1 MRKNLTL
8 ALVLILSLL
17 WIPGVY
23 AANVPAQQGVITDE
37 ARLLS
42 AQEAES
48 LARIATTD
56 RYTFHVLT
64 VDSVAGSDMSS
75 YAADVYD
82 TWGLKSRDILLL
94 IAYEDQLTEI
104 SFINPGLQDALDAW
118 SIQQS
123 GAAGSAA
130 INKVLEKYF
139 NPYAKIGD
147 IPEGI
152 RSVIQQL
159 QAIGSSGPSSNTGS
173 GAAGSADTGTAGA
186 GYNPND
192 SGSRFP
198 LLPVAGGLVLAALL
212 VLLLYVL
219 ITGLRRRKGLSAQR
233 EQLADL
239 LVRAN
244 RALESLQP
252 FQGIV
257 QGKTG
262 EMVEGISK
270 RLTSRLVEISAL
282 QTAGQAPLPPFYR
295 LSALKAAAE
304 QLQQTEGEFRASL
317 EEEEKNIAVVSDAD
331 RNVKQQITELK
342 QAAPELEEQR
352 QQAALGT
359 GYTLEEIAQDLQE
372 LAEETAKADQL
383 ELFDPIAAQEITAQ
397 AKKRQ
402 QQIEQDV
409 QDVGTFDDKLK
420 AFPGV
425 LAAARSRITG
435 LIDQNSLHNMK
446 VKPYDSLDQASAAAS
461 SMEAPLHSGD
471 MDEVR
476 RIGADMDA
484 LLTEAVA
491 MTERQAMIRQNNLRD
506 LETVRSTW
514 ATLSQRRNEL
524 QSRLAGAKNRFA
536 RQHLDALEKL
546 LEEAGGALR
555 QGAAEV
561 PQLETWTSDARGEY
575 DNARSGL
582 DRLLA
587 LQDETANSM
596 NSISSSLDALEER
609 LDSLNRLFTEG
620 QSRVDAAYNLLHSR
634 GITSQNRFQL
644 SLLPE
649 YTELE
654 QRLAS
659 GPYDLDQ
666 LEETGRSYASQIA
679 SFVEEANR
687 LVRQKEEAERAARM
701 AMLREQQ
708 RREQARRRNSGPPGG
723 GFGGGLGGGGRSSG
737 GSSWGA
743 AVAADV
749 PPAALRLAA
758 ANPAEAPA
766 APSGKQLIAATA
778 HTHPNRWVM

>member
-23 AANVPAQQGVITDE
+23 AANIPAQQGVITDE

-42 AQEAES
+42 AQEVES
-48 LARIATTD
+48 LTGLATTG

-64 VDSVAGSDMSS
+64 VDSLTGSGMSS

-94 IAYEDQLTEI
+94 IAYENQLTEI

-118 SIQQS
+118 SLQQG
-123 GAAGSAA
+123 GAAGNAA

-139 NPYAKIGD
+139 NPYAKKGD

-152 RSVIQQL
+152 RSVIQQM
-159 QAIGSSGPSSNTGS
+159 QAIGSSGQSSNTGS
-173 GAAGSADTGTAGA
+173 GADAGTAGA
-186 GYNPND
+186 GSSPNG
-192 SGSRFP
+192 SSSRFP

-212 VLLLYVL
+212 ILLLYVA
-219 ITGLRRRKGLSAQR
+219 ITGMRRRKGLSVQR

-262 EMVEGISK
+262 ERVEGISK

-352 QQAALGT
+352 QQAALET

-402 QQIEQDV
+402 QQIEQDM

-425 LAAARSRITG
+425 LAATRSRIAG

-446 VKPYDSLDQASAAAS
+446 VKPYDSLEQSSAAAS
-461 SMEAPLHSGD
+461 SMKAPLHSGD

-491 MTERQAMIRQNNLRD
+491 MTEGQAMIRQNNLKD

-536 RQHLDALEKL
+536 RKHLDALEQL
-546 LEEAGGALR
+546 LEEAGGTLR

-587 LQDETANSM
+587 LQDETASSM
-596 NSISSSLDALEER
+596 SSMSSSLDTLEER
-609 LDSLNRLFTEG
+609 LDSLSRLFTEG

-634 GITSQNRFQL
+634 GIASQNRFQL

-687 LVRQKEEAERAARM
+687 LVRQKEEAERAAQM

-723 GFGGGLGGGGRSSG
+723 GFGGGRSSGGSSWGGGGGGGRSSG
-737 GSSWGA
+737 GSSFGGGK
-743 AVAADV
+743 
-749 PPAALRLAA
+749 
-758 ANPAEAPA
+758 
-766 APSGKQLIAATA
+766 SGRSSGGSK
-778 HTHPNRWVM
+778 W

>member
-48 LARIATTD
+48 LTQIATTD

-64 VDSVAGSDMSS
+64 VDSLAGSDISS

-94 IAYEDQLTEI
+94 IAYEDHLTEI
-104 SFINPGLQDALDAW
+104 TFINPGLQDALDAW
-118 SIQQS
+118 SIQQG
-123 GAAGSAA
+123 GAAGNAA

-139 NPYAKIGD
+139 NPYARNGD

-152 RSVIQQL
+152 RSVIQQM
-159 QAIGSSGPSSNTGS
+159 QAIGSSGQSSNTGS
-173 GAAGSADTGTAGA
+173 GTSGAAAGTAGA
-186 GYNPND
+186 ASGANS
-192 SGSRFP
+192 SGSGFP

-212 VLLLYVL
+212 ILLLYVL

-244 RALESLQP
+244 HALESLQP

-295 LSALKAAAE
+295 LSALKTAAE

-317 EEEEKNIAVVSDAD
+317 EEEEKKVAVISDAD

-352 QQAALGT
+352 QQAVRET

-425 LAAARSRITG
+425 LAATRSRITG

-446 VKPYDSLDQASAAAS
+446 VKPYDSLEQASAAAS

-506 LETVRSTW
+506 LETIRSTW

-536 RQHLDALEKL
+536 RQHLDDLEKL
-546 LEEAGGALR
+546 LVEAGASLR

-561 PQLETWTSDARGEY
+561 PQLETWTSDTRGEY

-596 NSISSSLDALEER
+596 NSISSSLDSLEER
-609 LDSLNRLFTEG
+609 LDSLSRLFTEG

-634 GITSQNRFQL
+634 GIASQNRFQL

-659 GPYDLDQ
+659 SPYDLDQ
-666 LEETGRSYASQIA
+666 LEETGRSYTSQIA

-701 AMLREQQ
+701 AMLQEQQ

-723 GFGGGLGGGGRSSG
+723 GFGGGGRSSGGSSWGGGGGGGRSSG
-737 GSSWGA
+737 GSSFGGSK
-743 AVAADV
+743 
-749 PPAALRLAA
+749 
-758 ANPAEAPA
+758 
-766 APSGKQLIAATA
+766 SGRSSGGSK
-778 HTHPNRWVM
+778 W

>member
-118 SIQQS
+118 SIQQG

-139 NPYAKIGD
+139 NPYARNGD

-173 GAAGSADTGTAGA
+173 GAAGGANAGTAGA
-186 GYNPND
+186 GSGPNG

-212 VLLLYVL
+212 ILLLYVL
-219 ITGLRRRKGLSAQR
+219 ITGMRRRKGLSAQR

-262 EMVEGISK
+262 ERVEGISK

-317 EEEEKNIAVVSDAD
+317 EEEEKNIAVVSEAD

-352 QQAALGT
+352 QQAALET

-425 LAAARSRITG
+425 LAAARSRIAG

-524 QSRLAGAKNRFA
+524 QSRLAEAKNRFA

-609 LDSLNRLFTEG
+609 VNSLNRLFTEG

-634 GITSQNRFQL
+634 GIASQNRFQL

-737 GSSWGA
+737 GSSWGGGGGGG
-743 AVAADV
+743 
-749 PPAALRLAA
+749 RS
-758 ANPAEAPA
+758 
-766 APSGKQLIAATA
+766 SGGSSFGGGKSG
-778 HTHPNRWVM
+778 RSSGGSKW

>member
-1 MRKNLTL
+1 MRKKLTL

-23 AANVPAQQGVITDE
+23 AANIPAQQGVITDE

-48 LARIATTD
+48 LSRIATTD

-64 VDSVAGSDMSS
+64 VDSLAGSDISS

-94 IAYEDQLTEI
+94 IAYENQLTEI

-118 SIQQS
+118 STQQ
-123 GAAGSAA
+123 GGPAGNAA

-139 NPYAKIGD
+139 NPYAKKGD

-152 RSVIQQL
+152 RSVIQQM
-159 QAIGSSGPSSNTGS
+159 QAIGSSGQSGNTGS
-173 GAAGSADTGTAGA
+173 GAAAGTAGA
-186 GYNPND
+186 ASGANG
-192 SGSRFP
+192 SGSGFP

-212 VLLLYVL
+212 ILLLYVL

-244 RALESLQP
+244 HALESLQP

-317 EEEEKNIAVVSDAD
+317 EEEEKKVAVISDAD

-352 QQAALGT
+352 QQAVRET

-409 QDVGTFDDKLK
+409 QDVETFDDKLK
-420 AFPGV
+420 AFPGI
-425 LAAARSRITG
+425 LAATRSRIAE

-446 VKPYDSLDQASAAAS
+446 VKPYDSLEQASAAAS
-461 SMEAPLHSGD
+461 SLEAPLHSGD

-484 LLTEAVA
+484 LLTETVA

-524 QSRLAGAKNRFA
+524 QSRLAGANNRFA
-536 RQHLDALEKL
+536 PQHLDALEKL

-596 NSISSSLDALEER
+596 SSISSSLDSLEER

-620 QSRVDAAYNLLHSR
+620 QGRVDAAYNLLHSR
-634 GITSQNRFQL
+634 GIASQNRFQL

-708 RREQARRRNSGPPGG
+708 RRDQARRRNSGPPSGG
-723 GFGGGLGGGGRSSG
+723 GFGGGGRSSGSSSWGGGGGGRSSG
-737 GSSWGA
+737 GSSFGGGK
-743 AVAADV
+743 
-749 PPAALRLAA
+749 
-758 ANPAEAPA
+758 
-766 APSGKQLIAATA
+766 SGRSSGGSK
-778 HTHPNRWVM
+778 W

>member
-1 MRKNLTL
+1 M
-8 ALVLILSLL
+8 
-17 WIPGVY
+17 
-23 AANVPAQQGVITDE
+23 
-37 ARLLS
+37 
-42 AQEAES
+42 
-48 LARIATTD
+48 
-56 RYTFHVLT
+56 
-64 VDSVAGSDMSS
+64 
-75 YAADVYD
+75 
-82 TWGLKSRDILLL
+82 
-94 IAYEDQLTEI
+94 
-104 SFINPGLQDALDAW
+104 
-118 SIQQS
+118 
-123 GAAGSAA
+123 
-130 INKVLEKYF
+130 
-139 NPYAKIGD
+139 
-147 IPEGI
+147 
-152 RSVIQQL
+152 
-159 QAIGSSGPSSNTGS
+159 
-173 GAAGSADTGTAGA
+173 
-186 GYNPND
+186 
-192 SGSRFP
+192 
-198 LLPVAGGLVLAALL
+198 
-212 VLLLYVL
+212 
-219 ITGLRRRKGLSAQR
+219 
-233 EQLADL
+233 
-239 LVRAN
+239 
-244 RALESLQP
+244 
-252 FQGIV
+252 
-257 QGKTG
+257 
-262 EMVEGISK
+262 
-270 RLTSRLVEISAL
+270 
-282 QTAGQAPLPPFYR
+282 
-295 LSALKAAAE
+295 
-304 QLQQTEGEFRASL
+304 
-317 EEEEKNIAVVSDAD
+317 
-331 RNVKQQITELK
+331 K

-352 QQAALGT
+352 QQAVRET

-446 VKPYDSLDQASAAAS
+446 VKPYDSLEQASAAAS

-491 MTERQAMIRQNNLRD
+491 MTERQAMIRLNNLRD

-555 QGAAEV
+555 QGAAEA

-596 NSISSSLDALEER
+596 NSISSSLDSLEER
-609 LDSLNRLFTEG
+609 LDSLRRLFTEG

-634 GITSQNRFQL
+634 GIASQNRFQL

-659 GPYDLDQ
+659 SPYDLDQ

-701 AMLREQQ
+701 AMLQEQQ

-723 GFGGGLGGGGRSSG
+723 GFGGGGRSSGGSSWGGGGGGGRSSG
-737 GSSWGA
+737 GSSFGGGK
-743 AVAADV
+743 
-749 PPAALRLAA
+749 
-758 ANPAEAPA
+758 
-766 APSGKQLIAATA
+766 SGRSSGGSK
-778 HTHPNRWVM
+778 W

>member
-8 ALVLILSLL
+8 VLVLILSLL

-37 ARLLS
+37 ALLLS

-48 LARIATTD
+48 LTRIATTD

-64 VDSVAGSDMSS
+64 VDSLAESDISS

-94 IAYEDQLTEI
+94 IAYEDHLTEI
-104 SFINPGLQDALDAW
+104 TFINPGLQDALDAW
-118 SIQQS
+118 SRQQG

-130 INKVLEKYF
+130 INKLLEKYF
-139 NPYAKIGD
+139 NPYARNGD

-152 RSVIQQL
+152 RSVIQQM
-159 QAIGSSGPSSNTGS
+159 QAIGSSGQSGSTGS
-173 GAAGSADTGTAGA
+173 GTSGAAAGTAGA
-186 GYNPND
+186 ASGANS
-192 SGSRFP
+192 SGSGFP

-212 VLLLYVL
+212 ILLLYVL
-219 ITGLRRRKGLSAQR
+219 ITGLRRRKELSVQR

-244 RALESLQP
+244 HALESLQP

-282 QTAGQAPLPPFYR
+282 QAAGQAPMPPFYR

-317 EEEEKNIAVVSDAD
+317 EEEEKKVAVISDAD

-352 QQAALGT
+352 QQAVRET

-383 ELFDPIAAQEITAQ
+383 ELFDPIAAQEITEQAQ
-397 AKKRQ
+397 KLQK
-402 QQIEQDV
+402 QIEQDV
-409 QDVGTFDDKLK
+409 QDAGAFDDKLK
-420 AFPGV
+420 GFPGV
-425 LAAARSRITG
+425 LAAARSRIAG

-446 VKPYDSLDQASAAAS
+446 VKPYDSLEQASAAAS

-491 MTERQAMIRQNNLRD
+491 MTERQAMIRQSNLRD

-596 NSISSSLDALEER
+596 NSINSSLDSLEER

-634 GITSQNRFQL
+634 GIASQNRFQL

-723 GFGGGLGGGGRSSG
+723 GFGGGGRSSGGSSWGGGGGGGRSSG
-737 GSSWGA
+737 GSSFGGGK
-743 AVAADV
+743 
-749 PPAALRLAA
+749 
-758 ANPAEAPA
+758 
-766 APSGKQLIAATA
+766 SGRSSGGSK
-778 HTHPNRWVM
+778 W

>member
-1 MRKNLTL
+1 M
-8 ALVLILSLL
+8 
-17 WIPGVY
+17 
-23 AANVPAQQGVITDE
+23 
-37 ARLLS
+37 
-42 AQEAES
+42 
-48 LARIATTD
+48 
-56 RYTFHVLT
+56 
-64 VDSVAGSDMSS
+64 
-75 YAADVYD
+75 
-82 TWGLKSRDILLL
+82 
-94 IAYEDQLTEI
+94 
-104 SFINPGLQDALDAW
+104 
-118 SIQQS
+118 
-123 GAAGSAA
+123 
-130 INKVLEKYF
+130 
-139 NPYAKIGD
+139 
-147 IPEGI
+147 
-152 RSVIQQL
+152 
-159 QAIGSSGPSSNTGS
+159 
-173 GAAGSADTGTAGA
+173 
-186 GYNPND
+186 
-192 SGSRFP
+192 
-198 LLPVAGGLVLAALL
+198 
-212 VLLLYVL
+212 
-219 ITGLRRRKGLSAQR
+219 
-233 EQLADL
+233 
-239 LVRAN
+239 
-244 RALESLQP
+244 
-252 FQGIV
+252 
-257 QGKTG
+257 
-262 EMVEGISK
+262 
-270 RLTSRLVEISAL
+270 
-282 QTAGQAPLPPFYR
+282 
-295 LSALKAAAE
+295 
-304 QLQQTEGEFRASL
+304 
-317 EEEEKNIAVVSDAD
+317 
-331 RNVKQQITELK
+331 
-342 QAAPELEEQR
+342 
-352 QQAALGT
+352 
-359 GYTLEEIAQDLQE
+359 
-372 LAEETAKADQL
+372 
-383 ELFDPIAAQEITAQ
+383 
-397 AKKRQ
+397 
-402 QQIEQDV
+402 
-409 QDVGTFDDKLK
+409 GTFDDKLK

-634 GITSQNRFQL
+634 GIASQNRFQL

-766 APSGKQLIAATA
+766 APSGKQPIAATA